1 MFLPTCNTLRRT
13 LTSSKLVKGGFVLT
27 DYAAMYK
34 RLFNS
39 TTDAIAILQQAQQD
53 TEEMYVTSPEPDIMV
68 LESKKIEDDE

>member
-1 MFLPTCNTLRRT
+1 M
-13 LTSSKLVKGGFVLT
+13 T